1 MRNEELSVQQAH
13 FAYDQE
19 RIAQLRSSCKTVS
32 IIGQPRAMSALE
44 MGMNVNAKG
53 YNIYIS
59 GEDGTGR
66 HTAVRETARKVAPS
80 RCVMDLVYAYNFK
93 RPQSPFLLSLPSPNG
108 RYLSAL
114 MDSISALVAKNCW
127 DKALQKATIARQNF
141 LSTSINSIPNSTFN
155 STLNPE
161 LNPASNHTL
170 NPELNPT
177 TETTSPTE
185 NTETTPGSTQLP
197 KNYTPS
203 ALVNQY
209 LLQIADAL
217 RNHVPEPQKYLVN
230 LVCDNQEK
238 LDCPLVEEY
247 HPTHANLFG
256 QLTRSQLTRSQFA
269 KNQLAKTPITQTTTD
284 DTTDYVHLRLTSGSI
299 LDAAG
304 GFFVVRADKVLAQDG
319 LWESLKLYAESS
331 SFIVHGNDENDIA
344 FIRPVTEPVQTKII
358 LIGSDE
364 LYDKLCATDE
374 EFLRLFK
381 ISAEFDFSMP
391 ASDTNIEGTIA
402 YLLSVTEKN
411 HLKPVTD
418 AAICELLLYSSR
430 YAEMRDELTTKLS
443 LLGDL
448 LSEANYIA
456 DREGLEEINNT
467 CVQKAITERDFA
479 NGLTEDRINQEI
491 KNGEMIIS
499 LEGTK
504 IGVLNGLAVMDR
516 GLASFGTP
524 TVISVSVAPGTE
536 GIVNIEHE
544 AGLSGEIHDKGL
556 LILEGYLRKQ
566 YARTFP
572 LSVYAGICFE
582 QSYAEIDGDSA
593 SSAELFAL
601 LSAIG
606 EIPVRQDIAVTGS
619 VNQLGD
625 IQPVGGINEKIQ
637 GFFTICQI
645 MGLTGRQGVI
655 IPHQNIKT
663 LILPDSIQDAIA
675 RGLFHIYPISTID
688 QGMEIL
694 TLRQSGK
701 RNVKGNFPPDT
712 INHTIENR
720 LRKLYE
726 LSKPN

>member
-1 MRNEELSVQQAH
+1 MVYYGLMKNEELSAQQAH
-13 FAYDQE
+13 FSYDIDK
-19 RIAQLRSSCKTVS
+19 IARLRATCRKVS

-53 YNIYIS
+53 YNIYLS

-66 HTAVRETARKVAPS
+66 HTAVREIAKKIASNRPVL
-80 RCVMDLVYAYNFK
+80 DLVYAYNFK
-93 RPQSPFLLSLPSPNG
+93 RPQSPFLISVPSPCG
-108 RYLSAL
+108 SVLSDVMAQV
-114 MDSISALVAKNCW
+114 SALVSDGLW
-127 DKALQKATIARQNF
+127 DQIKKTLAP
-141 LSTSINSIPNSTFN
+141 LSEIK
-155 STLNPE
+155 
-161 LNPASNHTL
+161 
-170 NPELNPT
+170 
-177 TETTSPTE
+177 
-185 NTETTPGSTQLP
+185 GSVL
-197 KNYTPS
+197 
-203 ALVNQY
+203 LDQY
-209 LLQIADAL
+209 LAQVADAV
-217 RNHVPEPQKYLVN
+217 RTHVPEPEKYLVN
-230 LVCDNQEK
+230 LVCDNQGK
-238 LDCPLVEEY
+238 DCCPLVEEY
-247 HPTHANLFG
+247 HPTHINLFG
-256 QLTRSQLTRSQFA
+256 QV
-269 KNQLAKTPITQTTTD
+269 TQD
-284 DTTDYVHLRLTSGSI
+284 SEYAHLRLTSGSI

-304 GFFVVRADKVLAQDG
+304 GFFVVRADKVLSQEG

-331 SFIVHGNDENDIA
+331 SFIVRKTDDKDSS
-344 FIRPVTEPVQTKII
+344 FIRPVTSVVATKII
-358 LIGSDE
+358 LIGTDE
-364 LYDKLCATDE
+364 LYDKLCEKDD

-381 ISAEFDFSMP
+381 VSAEFDFSMP
-391 ASDTNIEGTIA
+391 ASDENISGTIA
-402 YLLSVTEKN
+402 YLLHITEKN
-411 HLKPVTD
+411 NLKPLNNT
-418 AAICELLLYSSR
+418 AICQLLVYSSW

-443 LLGDL
+443 FLGDL

-456 DREGLEEINNT
+456 DREGLSEVDAS
-467 CVQKAITERDFA
+467 CVRTAMEERDFA

-491 KNGEMIIS
+491 KNGEMVIS

-524 TVISVSVAPGTE
+524 TVISVSVAPGSE

-582 QSYAEIDGDSA
+582 QSYAEVDGDSA

-625 IQPVGGINEKIQ
+625 IQPVGGINEKIE
-637 GFFTICQI
+637 GFFAICEI
-645 MGLTGRQGVI
+645 MGLTGHQGVI
-655 IPHQNIKT
+655 IPRQNIKT
-663 LILPDSIQDAIA
+663 LILTDKVLKAIEE
-675 RGLFHIYPISTID
+675 RKFHIYPISTID
-688 QGMEIL
+688 EGMEIL
-694 TLRQSGK
+694 TLRQSGI

-720 LRKLYE
+720 LKKLCE
-726 LSKPN
+726 ISKPN